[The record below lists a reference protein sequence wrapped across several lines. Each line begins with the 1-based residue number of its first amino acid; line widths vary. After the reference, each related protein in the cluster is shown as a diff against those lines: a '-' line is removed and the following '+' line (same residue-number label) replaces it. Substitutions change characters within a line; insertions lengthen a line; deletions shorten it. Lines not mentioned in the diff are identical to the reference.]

1 MTVYKYVSFK
11 YVYGIL
17 FLLSA
22 IATIYQSVVGELFP
36 SVLTAMLT
44 IAFFE
49 LTKIYNSLEK
59 FINEE

>member
-1 MTVYKYVSFK
+1 MPVYKYVVFK
-11 YVYGIL
+11 YLYGVA

-22 IATIYQSVVGELFP
+22 ISTIYLSAVSEIFA
-36 SVLTAMLT
+36 SILTAILT

-49 LTKIYNSLEK
+49 LTKIYISLEK